1 VGLFIAYAI
10 KASGPLLDPR
20 VFRVPTVRAGAFGVA
35 AGFFALFGLFFVN
48 AQFLQNVKGY
58 STLVTGL
65 ATLPLA
71 AGMGIVTPRAV
82 PLTARF
88 GARRMIGAGLAAI
101 VLGLLLLST
110 TSALTPYPLYAV
122 YLFVMALGMGA
133 CAPALTGGILAGL
146 PPAQTGLGSG
156 INSATRELGAALGV
170 ALIGTVLNTHH
181 GLRSAADFTTGMAL
195 GYRILAGILAVATV
209 AVVAMWRTPAAVRP
223 ASPAPTPAGA
233 SDVAQ
238 VS

>member
-1 VGLFIAYAI
+1 VPALS
-10 KASGPLLDPR
+10 ASPP
-20 VFRVPTVRAGAFGVA
+20 VSSPCSACSS
-35 AGFFALFGLFFVN
+35 N

-71 AGMGIVTPRAV
+71 AGMGIETRRAV

-181 GLRSAADFTTGMAL
+181 ALRSAADFTTGMAL